1 MKKGTIYED
10 EDLVKIAKVFYEL
23 AKKEAEENNQEDIL
37 NAKEAAKLL
46 DLSPATIYGKT
57 HRNEIPFFKQGKKL
71 LFSRAALI
79 EWLRKGENPVIT
91 ISPTSTKSKAA
102 EYLHQNRRF

>member
-1 MKKGTIYED
+1 MKDLNLITG
-10 EDLVKIAKVFYEL
+10 EDLKKLATEL
-23 AKKEAEENNQEDIL
+23 YQLSKKEAEENNQEDIL
-37 NAKEAAKLL
+37 NAKQAAKLL

-79 EWLRKGENPVIT
+79 EWLRKGENPVAIT
-91 ISPTSTKSKAA
+91 LSTTAKSKAA